1 FRSYSEPRKK
11 SEESAAN
18 STKNTRSK
26 LFRKSNEA
34 TPNYLSKKDKD
45 RDNVTPDF
53 DPIAYDKDSDVECDE
68 NNNEILIP
76 KDIGDNK
83 PSTLDHRIGK
93 RDDIITE
100 ADKPIIK

>member
-1 FRSYSEPRKK
+1 
-11 SEESAAN
+11 N
-18 STKNTRSK
+18 STNNTRSK
-26 LFRKSNEA
+26 LFRKSSEA

-83 PSTLDHRIGK
+83 PSTLHHRIGK